1 MYTAELYPTEIRGTA
16 LGLCSVL
23 GRVGSILAP
32 QVKAVRSQLKYIFQ
46 IAFSLKDSFTITTSP
61 FSQIAL
67 YLGPALDAPRLP
79 LFLLGCCA
87 LFGGLLSLLLPETLG
102 IPLMASLDELDG
114 ISARTKPFFAWW
126 TRARLRESL
135 ERNAKIREQGRDTTK
150 GLSYQATNIEL
161 PSK

>member
-32 QVKAVRSQLKYIFQ
+32 QVSARGIQKYLISITKALCSQ
-46 IAFSLKDSFTITTSP
+46 
-61 FSQIAL
+61 QIAL
-67 YLGPALDAPRLP
+67 YLGPALNADRLP

-102 IPLMASLDELDG
+102 IPLVASLDDLDG

-126 TRARLRESL
+126 TRAQLRESL
-135 ERNAKIREQGRDTTK
+135 ERNAEMKMGTAGGSPKAHSLE
-150 GLSYQATNIEL
+150 LSSQ
-161 PSK
+161 